1 MTRDAQHEHQPKSD
15 TCYSW
20 YEKKNHIILK
30 IYNKLK
36 HTNTMSTQ
44 ATTSVNG
51 NDNDTNTRINEHHDE
66 ETSTSIN
73 G

>member
-1 MTRDAQHEHQPKSD
+1 
-15 TCYSW
+15 
-20 YEKKNHIILK
+20 
-30 IYNKLK
+30 
-36 HTNTMSTQ
+36 MSTQ

-73 G
+73 GYNNDTGKLTCAAIYNISHNTARTAHASTRKPAQACTTR